1 MGNNFTPA
9 WIKKGFFNESLFCD
23 DFLSTHQL
31 LYVNGAFFTPDG
43 RVTDTMNLR
52 CEIFDMLRDHIGAN
66 IAKRVSN
73 VVDVLKLAA
82 QVEDFPPIT
91 DRIALA
97 NGTLYLDGTF
107 QEGKPEIVRNR
118 LPVKYDP
125 KAAQPVHWLRFLSDL
140 LYPEDIPTV
149 QEFIGYCLIPS
160 NKGQRMMVIKG
171 SGGEGTTCATAPP
184 NSVSCGWAEA
194 SVYRRTVSM
203 RGSTG
208 QLDKEANSMAYI
220 TKRGNYTYEDEHG
233 KSCDKWES
241 FPTKEEATNRKK
253 QIEHELAIGN
263 FLIPSTV
270 TVAEFLMD
278 WLPKQCS
285 KHKWAPKTYESNLS
299 TIQNLIIPYIGSM
312 EMQKLKPYHMEN
324 LYTTLSKTPC
334 GSYIE
339 GKKQKLTEKQKQ
351 RFLSG
356 TTIHEVHRL
365 LGTAFQ
371 YAVEWGILVKSP
383 VPVDSPKKS
392 TQERTIWTVEE
403 MRAALDSMEDPILH
417 LAVHLTLVGA
427 LREGEIVGLTPEDL
441 DFDSEDGIGTFRI
454 NKSMQR
460 VRKEALNQVDD
471 GCIIKVFPDK
481 LERSTTSLIL
491 KSTKTASSC
500 RTIFMTSALKE
511 ELKKWLNQLA
521 ADEMKDPTR
530 YHDSGMLF
538 RLPNGLAVEPVLIR
552 KKFLK
557 WQDAHPEFPRIVFHG
572 LQHSSAT
579 YQLMISGGDVKAVQ
593 GTTGHAT
600 ADMLVN
606 TYAHIQQSSRVEL
619 GKKFEEGFYA
629 KQESPSLQAVPAEG
643 EPTISITALL
653 ELLKN
658 ADPEVKAQL
667 RLALLT

>member
-1 MGNNFTPA
+1 
-9 WIKKGFFNESLFCD
+9 
-23 DFLSTHQL
+23 
-31 LYVNGAFFTPDG
+31 
-43 RVTDTMNLR
+43 
-52 CEIFDMLRDHIGAN
+52 
-66 IAKRVSN
+66 
-73 VVDVLKLAA
+73 
-82 QVEDFPPIT
+82 
-91 DRIALA
+91 
-97 NGTLYLDGTF
+97 
-107 QEGKPEIVRNR
+107 
-118 LPVKYDP
+118 
-125 KAAQPVHWLRFLSDL
+125 
-140 LYPEDIPTV
+140 
-149 QEFIGYCLIPS
+149 
-160 NKGQRMMVIKG
+160 
-171 SGGEGTTCATAPP
+171 
-184 NSVSCGWAEA
+184 
-194 SVYRRTVSM
+194 
-203 RGSTG
+203 
-208 QLDKEANSMAYI
+208 MAYI
-220 TKRGNYTYEDEHG
+220 TKRGNSYSVRYTYEDEHG

-253 QIEHELAIGN
+253 QIEHELAAGT
-263 FLIPSTV
+263 FLIPSSV

-334 GSYIE
+334 GSYVE
-339 GKKQKLTEKQKQ
+339 GKKQELTEKQKQ

-441 DFDSEDGIGTFRI
+441 DFDAADGIGMFRI

-511 ELKKWLNQLA
+511 ELKKWLKQLA
-521 ADEMKDPTR
+521 ADERKDPTR

-538 RLPNGLAVEPVLIR
+538 RLPDGLPIAPEL
-552 KKFLK
+552 LTK
-557 WQDAHPEFPRIVFHG
+557 WYRLWRAEHPEFEQIVFHG
-572 LQHSSAT
+572 LRHSSAT
-579 YQLMISGGDVKAVQ
+579 YQLLQSDGDFKSVQ
-593 GTTGHAT
+593 GNTGHAT
-600 ADMLVN
+600 ASVLMD
-606 TYAHIQQSSRVEL
+606 TYAHTQDKPR
-619 GKKFEEGFYA
+619 
-629 KQESPSLQAVPAEG
+629 
-643 EPTISITALL
+643 L
-653 ELLKN
+653 ELTEKIEANFYSQDLPPAAPQPRQNEKPAATKISGREILEAIRLMD
-658 ADPEVKAQL
+658 ADERREL
-667 RLALLT
+667 TRALFA

>member
-1 MGNNFTPA
+1 
-9 WIKKGFFNESLFCD
+9 
-23 DFLSTHQL
+23 
-31 LYVNGAFFTPDG
+31 
-43 RVTDTMNLR
+43 
-52 CEIFDMLRDHIGAN
+52 
-66 IAKRVSN
+66 
-73 VVDVLKLAA
+73 
-82 QVEDFPPIT
+82 
-91 DRIALA
+91 
-97 NGTLYLDGTF
+97 
-107 QEGKPEIVRNR
+107 
-118 LPVKYDP
+118 
-125 KAAQPVHWLRFLSDL
+125 
-140 LYPEDIPTV
+140 
-149 QEFIGYCLIPS
+149 
-160 NKGQRMMVIKG
+160 
-171 SGGEGTTCATAPP
+171 
-184 NSVSCGWAEA
+184 
-194 SVYRRTVSM
+194 
-203 RGSTG
+203 
-208 QLDKEANSMAYI
+208 MAYI
-220 TKRGNYTYEDEHG
+220 TKRGNSYSVRYTYEDEHG

-253 QIEHELAIGN
+253 QIEHELAAGT
-263 FLIPSTV
+263 FLIPSSV

-339 GKKQKLTEKQKQ
+339 GKKQELTEKQKQ

-371 YAVEWGILVKSP
+371 YAVEWGILIKSP

-392 TQERTIWTVEE
+392 TQERTI
-403 MRAALDSMEDPILH
+403 
-417 LAVHLTLVGA
+417 
-427 LREGEIVGLTPEDL
+427 
-441 DFDSEDGIGTFRI
+441 
-454 NKSMQR
+454 
-460 VRKEALNQVDD
+460 
-471 GCIIKVFPDK
+471 
-481 LERSTTSLIL
+481 
-491 KSTKTASSC
+491 
-500 RTIFMTSALKE
+500 FMTSALKE
-511 ELKKWLNQLA
+511 ELKEWLNQLA
-521 ADEMKDPTR
+521 ADERKDPTR

-572 LQHSSAT
+572 LRHSSAT

-606 TYAHIQQSSRVEL
+606 TYAQIQQSSRVEL
-619 GKKFEEGFYA
+619 GKKFESGFYA
-629 KQESPSLQAVPAEG
+629 KPDTSSPQAVPAAG
-643 EPTISITALL
+643 EPTISMTALL

-658 ADPEVKAQL
+658 ADHEVKAQL

>member
-1 MGNNFTPA
+1 M
-9 WIKKGFFNESLFCD
+9 
-23 DFLSTHQL
+23 
-31 LYVNGAFFTPDG
+31 
-43 RVTDTMNLR
+43 
-52 CEIFDMLRDHIGAN
+52 
-66 IAKRVSN
+66 
-73 VVDVLKLAA
+73 
-82 QVEDFPPIT
+82 
-91 DRIALA
+91 
-97 NGTLYLDGTF
+97 
-107 QEGKPEIVRNR
+107 
-118 LPVKYDP
+118 
-125 KAAQPVHWLRFLSDL
+125 
-140 LYPEDIPTV
+140 
-149 QEFIGYCLIPS
+149 
-160 NKGQRMMVIKG
+160 
-171 SGGEGTTCATAPP
+171 
-184 NSVSCGWAEA
+184 
-194 SVYRRTVSM
+194 
-203 RGSTG
+203 
-208 QLDKEANSMAYI
+208 
-220 TKRGNYTYEDEHG
+220 
-233 KSCDKWES
+233 
-241 FPTKEEATNRKK
+241 
-253 QIEHELAIGN
+253 
-263 FLIPSTV
+263 

-299 TIQNLIIPYIGSM
+299 TIQNLIIPYIGGM
-312 EMQKLKPYHMEN
+312 EIQKLKPYHMEN

-339 GKKQKLTEKQKQ
+339 GKKQELTEKQKQ

-392 TQERTIWTVEE
+392 TQERIIWTVEE

-441 DFDSEDGIGTFRI
+441 DFDAADGIGTFRI

-500 RTIFMTSALKE
+500 RTIF
-511 ELKKWLNQLA
+511 
-521 ADEMKDPTR
+521 
-530 YHDSGMLF
+530 
-538 RLPNGLAVEPVLIR
+538 I
-552 KKFLK
+552 
-557 WQDAHPEFPRIVFHG
+557 
-572 LQHSSAT
+572 SAT

-619 GKKFEEGFYA
+619 GRKFEEGFYA
-629 KQESPSLQAVPAEG
+629 KQEDPSPQAVPAEG
-643 EPTISITALL
+643 EPTISMTALL

>member
-1 MGNNFTPA
+1 
-9 WIKKGFFNESLFCD
+9 
-23 DFLSTHQL
+23 
-31 LYVNGAFFTPDG
+31 
-43 RVTDTMNLR
+43 
-52 CEIFDMLRDHIGAN
+52 
-66 IAKRVSN
+66 
-73 VVDVLKLAA
+73 
-82 QVEDFPPIT
+82 
-91 DRIALA
+91 
-97 NGTLYLDGTF
+97 
-107 QEGKPEIVRNR
+107 
-118 LPVKYDP
+118 
-125 KAAQPVHWLRFLSDL
+125 
-140 LYPEDIPTV
+140 
-149 QEFIGYCLIPS
+149 
-160 NKGQRMMVIKG
+160 
-171 SGGEGTTCATAPP
+171 
-184 NSVSCGWAEA
+184 
-194 SVYRRTVSM
+194 
-203 RGSTG
+203 
-208 QLDKEANSMAYI
+208 MAYI
-220 TKRGNYTYEDEHG
+220 TKRGNSYSVRYTYEDEHG

-253 QIEHELAIGN
+253 QIEHELAAGT
-263 FLIPSTV
+263 FLIPSSV

-299 TIQNLIIPYIGSM
+299 TIQNL
-312 EMQKLKPYHMEN
+312 
-324 LYTTLSKTPC
+324 
-334 GSYIE
+334 
-339 GKKQKLTEKQKQ
+339 
-351 RFLSG
+351 
-356 TTIHEVHRL
+356 
-365 LGTAFQ
+365 
-371 YAVEWGILVKSP
+371 

-441 DFDSEDGIGTFRI
+441 DFDAADGIGTFRI

-521 ADEMKDPTR
+521 ADERKDPTR

-557 WQDAHPEFPRIVFHG
+557 WQDAHPEFPHIVFHG
-572 LQHSSAT
+572 LRHSSAT

-619 GKKFEEGFYA
+619 GRKFEEGFYA
-629 KQESPSLQAVPAEG
+629 KSENPSPQTVPAEG
-643 EPTISITALL
+643 EPTISMTALL

-658 ADPEVKAQL
+658 ADPKVKAQL

>member
-1 MGNNFTPA
+1 
-9 WIKKGFFNESLFCD
+9 
-23 DFLSTHQL
+23 
-31 LYVNGAFFTPDG
+31 
-43 RVTDTMNLR
+43 
-52 CEIFDMLRDHIGAN
+52 
-66 IAKRVSN
+66 
-73 VVDVLKLAA
+73 
-82 QVEDFPPIT
+82 
-91 DRIALA
+91 
-97 NGTLYLDGTF
+97 
-107 QEGKPEIVRNR
+107 
-118 LPVKYDP
+118 
-125 KAAQPVHWLRFLSDL
+125 
-140 LYPEDIPTV
+140 
-149 QEFIGYCLIPS
+149 
-160 NKGQRMMVIKG
+160 
-171 SGGEGTTCATAPP
+171 
-184 NSVSCGWAEA
+184 
-194 SVYRRTVSM
+194 
-203 RGSTG
+203 
-208 QLDKEANSMAYI
+208 MAYI
-220 TKRGNYTYEDEHG
+220 TKRGSSYSVRYTYQDEHG

-253 QIEHELAIGN
+253 QIEHELAAGT
-263 FLIPSTV
+263 FLIPSSV

-339 GKKQKLTEKQKQ
+339 GKKQELTEKQKQ

-403 MRAALDSMEDPILH
+403 MQAALDSMKDPILH

-441 DFDSEDGIGTFRI
+441 DFDAADGIGTFRI

-460 VRKEALNQVDD
+460 VRKETLNQVDD

-491 KSTKTASSC
+491 KSTKTTSSC

-521 ADEMKDPTR
+521 ADERKDPTR

-557 WQDAHPEFPRIVFHG
+557 WQDGHPEFPPHR
-572 LQHSSAT
+572 LSRSALF
-579 YQLMISGGDVKAVQ
+579 QCDLSADDLRWRCKSCSGNYRTCYGR
-593 GTTGHAT
+593 
-600 ADMLVN
+600 
-606 TYAHIQQSSRVEL
+606 YAGKHLRPYPAILSYRT

-629 KQESPSLQAVPAEG
+629 KQESPSPQAVSAEG
-643 EPTISITALL
+643 EPTISMTALL

-658 ADPEVKAQL
+658 ADPRSKGAAPSGSSDLMQNL
-667 RLALLT
+667 PRISR